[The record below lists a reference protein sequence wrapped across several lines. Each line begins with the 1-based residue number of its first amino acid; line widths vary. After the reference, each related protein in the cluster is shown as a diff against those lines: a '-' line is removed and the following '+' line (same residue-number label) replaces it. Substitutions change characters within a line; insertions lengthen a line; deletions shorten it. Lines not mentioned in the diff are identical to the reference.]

1 MVVRRKSP
9 AQMPMWSNGRAS
21 DFQSDRAGSTPVIGS
36 SNIVESLNG
45 MTWDFDSQIVGSNP
59 TATAQITTIKGV
71 FKINKYKAM
80 KVNGIKV
87 NVHRFLMEQHL
98 GRKLESYEVVHH
110 IDGNK
115 NNNALEN
122 LCVMTRSEHARLHGK
137 KRECSKETREK
148 QSKAALGKPRKD
160 LRVLTDEQILY
171 IRKVYRPKDPQFGVR
186 ALSRKFGVCHA
197 TIERSLNEEI
207 CVC

>member
-1 MVVRRKSP
+1 MRATVCAHKPSGCKSIGELIDFRRS
-9 AQMPMWSNGRAS
+9 SLRRVYIVAS
-21 DFQSDRAGSTPVIGS
+21 LS
-36 SNIVESLNG
+36 G

-59 TATAQITTIKGV
+59 TATAQIKAAKEV
-71 FKINKYKAM
+71 FKINNYKAM
-80 KVNGIKV
+80 RVNGVKV
-87 NVHRFLMEQHL
+87 DVHRFLIEHRL
-98 GRKLESYEVVHH
+98 CRNLESYEVVHH

-115 NNNALEN
+115 KNNSIDN
-122 LCVMTRSEHARLHGK
+122 LCVMTRSEHTRLHGA

-148 QSKAALGKPRKD
+148 KSKAALGKPRKD

-171 IRKVYRPKDPQFGVR
+171 IRRVYKPRDPQFGVR